1 MGLAK
6 ELRNRRQLNA
16 RKIEV
21 AAWADPDGQPFAM
34 YCFPITCYDV
44 NELQKKHPKFMENTT
59 MAAMIDL
66 IVMKASDQD
75 GNKLFTSAEDRIDL
89 LGEET
94 GVISSIAEQ
103 MFAEIQTIEDQEK
116 N

>member
-21 AAWADPDGQPFAM
+21 TAWADPDGQPFAM

-66 IVMKASDQD
+66 IVMKASDEN
-75 GNKLFTSAEDRIDL
+75 GNKLFTSVEDRIDL

>member
-6 ELRNRRQLNA
+6 ELRNRRKVEA

-21 AAWADPDGQPFAM
+21 QAWADSEGQPFAM
-34 YCFPITCYDV
+34 YCFPITCYDI

-59 MAAMIDL
+59 IAAMIDL
-66 IVMKASDQD
+66 IVMKASDES
-75 GNKLFTSAEDRIDL
+75 GSRLFTAAEDRIDL
-89 LGEET
+89 MGEET

-103 MFAEIQTIEDQEK
+103 MFAQIESVEEQEK

>member
-1 MGLAK
+1 
-6 ELRNRRQLNA
+6 
-16 RKIEV
+16 
-21 AAWADPDGQPFAM
+21 
-34 YCFPITCYDV
+34 
-44 NELQKKHPKFMENTT
+44 

-75 GNKLFTSAEDRIDL
+75 GNRLFTAAEDRIDL